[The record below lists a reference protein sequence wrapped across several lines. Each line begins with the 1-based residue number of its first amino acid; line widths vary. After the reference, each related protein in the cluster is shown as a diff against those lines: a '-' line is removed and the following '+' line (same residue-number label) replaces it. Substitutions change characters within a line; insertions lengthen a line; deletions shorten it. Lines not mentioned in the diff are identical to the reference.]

1 VPQPNV
7 PQDMIAQI
15 HQGEMIVP
23 AGQAPAVRGM
33 LGIGSGGGAF
43 PSFSLPD
50 VARVPNVGTP
60 NLSSISALAASVGHS
75 VGDTVN
81 NGGDTHFNSSPTVHI
96 RGSGNNVDALRG
108 VLRDHTRELYQT
120 ALNWSGGGSR
130 NLLPGRGI

>member
-1 VPQPNV
+1 MPQPNV